1 LFLFGWRFFPHF
13 SGGNDRSPTRHI
25 SWSSISL
32 YTLPQW
38 SIIVLFSG
46 LHVASEL
53 FPYRWP
59 QKLKGLKDPF
69 SLYFSFRSPSL
80 TSWDLYQEN
89 NSATPLCELISLS
102 SGWKL
107 SRRKSLA
114 KWGGGGY
121 KNWDP

>member
-25 SWSSISL
+25 FWSSISL

-69 SLYFSFRSPSL
+69 SLFFFSVPKFDLLRPLSGEQFRHALVRVDKFVQWLKIESQKI
-80 TSWDLYQEN
+80 T
-89 NSATPLCELISLS
+89 C
-102 SGWKL
+102 KV
-107 SRRKSLA
+107 
-114 KWGGGGY
+114 GGL
-121 KNWDP
+121 